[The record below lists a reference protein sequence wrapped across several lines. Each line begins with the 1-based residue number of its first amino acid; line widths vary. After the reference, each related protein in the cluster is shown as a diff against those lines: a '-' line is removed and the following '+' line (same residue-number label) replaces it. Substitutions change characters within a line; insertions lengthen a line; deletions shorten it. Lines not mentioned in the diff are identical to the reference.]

1 MSQNNPL
8 FPPTRPF
15 FQNFPGLSQPETSN
29 VTPEQVN
36 FFLEMLRI
44 WCFSMILGYIDI
56 LYTYIYIYT
65 NFRCRK
71 FNQLSSVKKI

>member
-56 LYTYIYIYT
+56 LYTYIYIYIY
-65 NFRCRK
+65 K
-71 FNQLSSVKKI
+71 F